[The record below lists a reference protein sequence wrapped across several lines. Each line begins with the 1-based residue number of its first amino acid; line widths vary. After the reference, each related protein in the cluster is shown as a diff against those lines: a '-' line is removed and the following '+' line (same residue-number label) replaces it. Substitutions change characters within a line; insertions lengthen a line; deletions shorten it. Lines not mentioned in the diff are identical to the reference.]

1 MAAVAG
7 LGKAQKKEF
16 AWSYSKLKNFANCPK
31 KYYEVDVAKNYA
43 EAGSD
48 DPNTPLNY
56 GNRAHAMFAAA
67 LTKTLPD
74 LKNYIVSDEDAGR
87 LRAGV
92 MPAEFKDYQPWVDR
106 VLAGPGQLL
115 VEQKYAITRDFKATT
130 YFAKDVWYRGIGD
143 VVRIDGPVALV
154 LDWKAGKVLVDS
166 VQLMLMAQCIFS
178 HYPEVQLVRSEFV
191 WLKDDCTTPEVF
203 TRQEVADNWVSLME
217 RVNALEM
224 AHKLQD
230 YPPKPSGLCKSWCPV
245 VSCPYHG
252 KGGRG

>member
-1 MAAVAG
+1 MAVVAG
-7 LGKAQKKEF
+7 LGRAGVASTKPY
-16 AWSYSKLKNFANCPK
+16 AWSYSKLKNYETCPK
-31 KYYEVDVAKNYA
+31 KHYEVDIAKTHS
-43 EAGSD
+43 EAKSD

-56 GNRAHAMFAAA
+56 GNRLHEQIA
-67 LTKTLPD
+67 LAITTRQP
-74 LKNYIVSDEDAGR
+74 IS
-87 LRAGV
+87 
-92 MPAEFKDYQPWVDR
+92 AEFKEYQPWVDR
-106 VLAGPGQLL
+106 VVAGPGQLL
-115 VEQKYAITRDFKATT
+115 VEQKYAITRDFGPTT

-154 LDWKAGKVLVDS
+154 LDWKTGKVLVDS

-217 RVNALEM
+217 RVNQLEM

-230 YPPKPSGLCKSWCPV
+230 YPPKPSGLCRSWCPV

-252 KGGRG
+252 KGGKG